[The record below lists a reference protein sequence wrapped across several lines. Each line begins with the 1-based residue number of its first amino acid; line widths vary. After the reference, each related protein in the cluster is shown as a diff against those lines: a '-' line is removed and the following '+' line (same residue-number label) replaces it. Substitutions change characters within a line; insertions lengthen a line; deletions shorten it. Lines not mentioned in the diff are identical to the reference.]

1 MKFKFQIFEK
11 FKLEIITFIS
21 GAVVMV
27 LEIVGS
33 RILSPYLGN
42 SIFIWSSLIGVILGS
57 LSLGNWF
64 GGFISDKKASLKV
77 LSSILFYSSIAIFIL
92 TIIKDIILFIVADKL
107 EITQASILLGII
119 LFAPSS
125 IFLGMVSPYVI
136 KLKLKDLK
144 TSGETVGFLY
154 ALSTMGSIFGTFLAG
169 FILISYVGTNGVLI
183 LLSVILVFL
192 ALFADSEFWV
202 GRKLVAILVLI
213 ISIYQIKGQEDSLKN
228 TGYIDKDTN
237 YNRVIIYESI
247 DKTTGRPVR
256 ALSQDRQSSSAMFLD
271 GDDLVYE
278 YTKYY
283 NLFSH
288 FKPDFKNTL
297 MIGGAAYSYP
307 KEFLKKYPDSNID
320 VVEIDPEITS
330 LAVKYFNLKEDE
342 NLKIIHQDGRVFLN
356 QNEMKYDVIFGDA
369 FSSLHTVPFHLTTLE
384 CVKKIYD
391 SLVVDGVY
399 IANVISAVN
408 GDKSDFFQSE
418 FRTISEVFPQ
428 VLVFRVKD
436 VGLSENQ
443 NLILVALKTKKEF
456 SKVSEDNEINS
467 YLSRQYD
474 YKNDKQGLILTD
486 DFAPVERFSL
496 KTLSF

>member
-1 MKFKFQIFEK
+1 MKFKFHTFEK
-11 FKLEIITFIS
+11 FRLEIITFIS

-57 LSLGNWF
+57 LSLGNWL

-77 LSSILFYSSIAIFIL
+77 LSSILFYASIAIFVL
-92 TIIKDIILFIVADKL
+92 TIIKDIILFNVADKMN
-107 EITQASILLGII
+107 ITQASILLGII

-125 IFLGMVSPYVI
+125 VLLGMVSPYVI
-136 KLKLKDLK
+136 KLKLTDLK

-183 LLSVILVFL
+183 LLSIILVFL
-192 ALFADSEFWV
+192 ALLADSKLWIK
-202 GRKLVAILVLI
+202 RKMLGILVLI
-213 ISIYQIKGQEDSLKN
+213 ISIYQIKVQEDSPEN
-228 TGYIDKDTN
+228 MSFIDKDTN
-237 YNRVIIYESI
+237 YNRVIIYESTE
-247 DKTTGRPVR
+247 KNTGRPIRV
-256 ALSQDRQSSSAMFLD
+256 LSQDRQSSSAMFLD

-283 NLFSH
+283 NLSSH

-307 KEFLKKYPDSNID
+307 KEFLKRYPNSKID
-320 VVEIDPEITS
+320 VVEIDPEITN
-330 LAVKYFNLKEDE
+330 LAVKYFNLKENE
-342 NLKIIHQDGRVFLN
+342 NLKIIHKDGRVFLN
-356 QNEMKYDVIFGDA
+356 KNEVKYDVIFGDA
-369 FSSLHTVPFHLTTLE
+369 FSSLHTVPFHLSTLE
-384 CVKKIYD
+384 CVNKIYD
-391 SLVVDGVY
+391 SLVVDGIY
-399 IANVISAVN
+399 IVNIISAVN
-408 GDKSDFFQSE
+408 GDKSGFFKSE
-418 FRTISEVFPQ
+418 FTTLREVFPQ

-436 VGLSENQ
+436 VALSDNQ
-443 NLILVALKTKKEF
+443 NLILVALKTDREF
-456 SKVSEDNEINS
+456 SKVSEDTDINL

-474 YKNDKQGLILTD
+474 YKNNEEGLVLTD